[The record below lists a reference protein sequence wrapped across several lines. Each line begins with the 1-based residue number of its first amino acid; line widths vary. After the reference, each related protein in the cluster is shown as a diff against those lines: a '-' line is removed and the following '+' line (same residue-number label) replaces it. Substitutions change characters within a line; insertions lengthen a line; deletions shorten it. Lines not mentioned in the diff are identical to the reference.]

1 MRVLYPEIVYG
12 AIASSGVVHA
22 TINDWRYM
30 DIIRQYAPS
39 DCIAVVEKAVYEM
52 DDLLSQPF
60 TRQAI
65 KEVYGLPNVTHDPDF
80 AAVLEVSSIGARDR
94 DQRE

>member
-22 TINDWRYM
+22 TLYDWRYM

-39 DCIAVVEKAVYEM
+39 DCIAVIE
-52 DDLLSQPF
+52 
-60 TRQAI
+60 QAI
-65 KEVYGLPNVTHDPDF
+65 DEVDKLLANPLTAEDIKAVYGLPNVTHNTDF
-80 AAVLEVSSIGARDR
+80 ASTLSVSDLTYM
-94 DQRE
+94 